1 MVTPASDSKEN
12 PATLQVMRYDARRG
26 TLSVIVGDSGPIP
39 REILGQRAVEAM
51 RARSF
56 ICHTTEADTM
66 LGADEICFIPR
77 GDRCEIVSIH
87 TNGWRRHHGD
97 HRRSLVEILND
108 LAAAVARGTL
118 TFLDDG
124 ELEAIEGEGRAV
136 LTCLIDD
143 TASLAQARAA
153 VAQVLTDHGVP
164 AEARR
169 RLELCVSEAT
179 TNMLVHGGG
188 GGTMSLLRVD
198 DRLRVVVADR
208 GPGLNFINWTGTG
221 SRQPSMGY
229 GYKIILDNL
238 ERVYLHTGDEGTTL
252 VLDHT
257 I

>member
-1 MVTPASDSKEN
+1 MGMRAKDN

-26 TLSVIVGDSGPIP
+26 TLKVIVGDPANVP
-39 REILGQRAVEAM
+39 REVLVQRAAEAM
-51 RARSF
+51 RAHSF
-56 ICHTTEADTM
+56 ICHTTDDEDAL

-77 GDRCEIVSIH
+77 SDCCEIVSIH
-87 TNGWRRHHGD
+87 TNGWRHHHGD

-118 TFLDDG
+118 SFLDDQ
-124 ELEAIEGEGRAV
+124 ELAVVAAEGREIFACTV
-136 LTCLIDD
+136 DD
-143 TASLAQARAA
+143 PASLTEARSA
-153 VAQVLTDHGVP
+153 VAQVLDSLDVDSD
-164 AEARR
+164 ARR

-188 GGTMSLLRVD
+188 EGTMRLLLVG
-198 DRLRVVVADR
+198 DRLRAVVADR
-208 GPGLNFINWTGTG
+208 GPGLNFLNWTEESGG
-221 SRQPSMGY
+221 ANQPSMGY

-252 VLDHT
+252 VLDRT

>member
-1 MVTPASDSKEN
+1 MVTPTHDSREN

-26 TLSVIVGDSGPIP
+26 TLSVIVGADSGVP

-56 ICHTTEADTM
+56 ICHTTEADTL

-118 TFLDDG
+118 TFLDHA
-124 ELEAIEGEGRAV
+124 ELEAVKAEGHAV
-136 LTCLIDD
+136 LTCSIDD
-143 TASLAQARAA
+143 PASLAQARAA
-153 VAQVLTDHGVP
+153 VARVLTDHGV
-164 AEARR
+164 AAGARR

-198 DRLRVVVADR
+198 GRLRVIVADR
-208 GPGLNFINWTGTG
+208 GPGLNFINWTEAG

-229 GYKIILDNL
+229 GYKIILDTL

>member
-1 MVTPASDSKEN
+1 MGTPPSKEN

-26 TLSVIVGDSGPIP
+26 TLTVIVGDPTGVP
-39 REILGQRAVEAM
+39 REIIAQRAAEAM

-56 ICHTTEADTM
+56 ICHTSDDDEF

-77 GDRCEIVSIH
+77 ADRCEIVSIH

-118 TFLDDG
+118 SFLDDD
-124 ELEAIEGEGRAV
+124 ELVAISAEGHEIFACTV
-136 LTCLIDD
+136 NDS
-143 TASLAQARAA
+143 ASLAQARAG
-153 VAQVLTDHGVP
+153 VAQVLDDQQVAP
-164 AEARR
+164 DARR

-188 GGTMSLLRVD
+188 GGTMKLLLVG
-198 DRLRVVVADR
+198 DRLRAVVADH
-208 GPGLNFINWTGTG
+208 GPGLSFLNWTEEAGG
-221 SRQPSMGY
+221 LNQPSMGY

-238 ERVYLHTGDEGTTL
+238 ERVYLHTGDEGTIL
-252 VLDHT
+252 ILDRT